1 MPRIALIHATPAAID
16 PIVAEFAIA
25 WPDAELVNILDDSL
39 SKDRAREG
47 ALTPAMMRRFDELS
61 DYALSLGAKA
71 ILFTCSAF
79 GPAIEKVAR
88 RVPVPVLKPN
98 EAMFTEAL
106 ATGRR
111 IAMLATFEPSIAS
124 MEEEFGAE
132 AKRAGV
138 PATMR
143 SALVPGALAALQA
156 GRRGEHDDRI
166 VAAGRA
172 LGDCDAIMLA
182 QFSMAPA
189 AVALRA
195 VVSVPVLTS
204 PSSAVATLKSKMA
217 AVA

>member
-1 MPRIALIHATPAAID
+1 MMGRSE
-16 PIVAEFAIA
+16 V
-25 WPDAELVNILDDSL
+25 L
-39 SKDRAREG
+39 SK
-47 ALTPAMMRRFDELS
+47 
-61 DYALSLGAKA
+61 YALSLGAKA

-79 GPAIEKVAR
+79 GPAIEKIAHR
-88 RVPVPVLKPN
+88 APVLVLKPN
-98 EAMFTEAL
+98 EAMFNEAL

-111 IAMLATFEPSIAS
+111 IAMLATVEPSIAS

-132 AKRAGV
+132 ARRAGV
-138 PATMR
+138 PATVR

-156 GRRGEHDDRI
+156 GRRDEHDDRI

-182 QFSMAPA
+182 RLSMAPA
-189 AVALRA
+189 AVACRA

-217 AVA
+217 VA